1 MRTLTFNNFT
11 TGTKTVRLTRH
22 DNDWSD
28 LEQIENSSF
37 RTFSFCRAIFLSS
50 SGPISLVRLQYN
62 KWYEGSEEKES
73 ELAKVGW
80 LLRRR
85 WVEKYLGSLEMQL
98 LPRLPVTGRGTSLHH
113 LTHYQVINLDSCW
126 TCPAWLPRKWLHF
139 KSKLTRA
146 QCSDLGTVSRKKMAV
161 LLDFVQMR
169 GGRALPKF
177 FVRFSQTVYIGSI

>member
-11 TGTKTVRLTRH
+11 TGTKTVRLTRY
-22 DNDWSD
+22 DNDWLD

-80 LLRRR
+80 LLRGR

-139 KSKLTRA
+139 KSKLTCA
-146 QCSDLGTVSRKKMAV
+146 QCSG
-161 LLDFVQMR
+161 
-169 GGRALPKF
+169 LPLNILNWKHF
-177 FVRFSQTVYIGSI
+177 AISYFYIYTTICI

>member
-1 MRTLTFNNFT
+1 MIDRIWNT
-11 TGTKTVRLTRH
+11 
-22 DNDWSD
+22 
-28 LEQIENSSF
+28 ENSSF
-37 RTFSFCRAIFLSS
+37 RKFYLWRAIFLSS

-62 KWYEGSEEKES
+62 TWYEGSEEKES

-80 LLRRR
+80 LLRGR

-139 KSKLTRA
+139 KSKLTCA
-146 QCSDLGTVSRKKMAV
+146 QCSG
-161 LLDFVQMR
+161 
-169 GGRALPKF
+169 LPLNILNWKHF
-177 FVRFSQTVYIGSI
+177 AISYFYIYTTICIDHYWYIVYLILSSATEV